1 MSGSNLSTT
10 QKLLRALI
18 FVLLLTAAYLYPFPQ
33 ANILYPAV
41 VLLHVFGG
49 IVAAFVLGVLLW
61 PLLRQCNFVSK
72 AGWLLLGAGAILGLV
87 LLRTGTPHS
96 EFKWLY
102 AHIIASV
109 AGISCLLA
117 EWIGKRGWVSS
128 NAAVRALVCLA
139 VLVGIGWAAHYQ
151 RETRWLSYN
160 LIKNP
165 ALPPASMDA
174 EGDGPKGPFFPSS
187 AQVYGGQ
194 KIPSKFFMESD
205 SCKRCHE
212 DIYRQWSSSAHT
224 FRHSIISGSASPSST
239 GRTSSEPSRRNGAA
253 DATIPRCCTPAK
265 WIRQSNNSCTVPKPR
280 PDSVA

>member
-1 MSGSNLSTT
+1 MSGSNLSTS

-49 IVAAFVLGVLLW
+49 VVATALLVRLLW
-61 PLLRQCNFVSK
+61 PLLRQGNFVSK
-72 AGWLLLGAGAILGLV
+72 AGWLLLAVGAVLGLV
-87 LLRTGTPHS
+87 LMRTGTPHS

-109 AGISCLLA
+109 AGISFLLA
-117 EWIGKRGWVSS
+117 EGIGRRGWVSS
-128 NAAVRALVCLA
+128 NAAVRVVVCLA
-139 VLVGIGWAAHYQ
+139 ILAGIGWAAHYQ

-174 EGDGPKGPFFPSS
+174 EGDGPQGPFFPSS

-194 KIPSKFFMESD
+194 KIPS
-205 SCKRCHE
+205 
-212 DIYRQWSSSAHT
+212 
-224 FRHSIISGSASPSST
+224 
-239 GRTSSEPSRRNGAA
+239 
-253 DATIPRCCTPAK
+253 
-265 WIRQSNNSCTVPKPR
+265 
-280 PDSVA
+280 